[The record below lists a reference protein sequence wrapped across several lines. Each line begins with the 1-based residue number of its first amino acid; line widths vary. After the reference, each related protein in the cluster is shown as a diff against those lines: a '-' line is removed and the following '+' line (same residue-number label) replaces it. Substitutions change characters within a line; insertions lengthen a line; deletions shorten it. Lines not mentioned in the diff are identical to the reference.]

1 MLKVLA
7 VALLGTIAGIVLMVM
22 VIVLAGTHT
31 GNTSSVG
38 EGPLPITTYSVGGSS
53 SSSSGGS
60 TGGSTGG
67 GNGAKPTGNAANG
80 KTIFT
85 GSAGCS
91 ACHAFT
97 AAGSTGTTGPNL
109 DSLSAAAQKAG
120 MPLAD
125 FIHQSIVDPNA
136 YIAPGYSQGIMPAT
150 FGQSLSSSDI
160 NDLVTFLYDN
170 QK

>member
-31 GNTSSVG
+31 SNTSSVG
-38 EGPLPITTYSVGGSS
+38 EGPLPITTASVGGSS
-53 SSSSGGS
+53 SSSSGS

-67 GNGAKPTGNAANG
+67 GSGPKPTGNADHG
-80 KTIFT
+80 KAIFT

-109 DSLSAAAQKAG
+109 DSLSADAQKAG

-160 NDLVTFLYDN
+160 NDLVTFLYAN